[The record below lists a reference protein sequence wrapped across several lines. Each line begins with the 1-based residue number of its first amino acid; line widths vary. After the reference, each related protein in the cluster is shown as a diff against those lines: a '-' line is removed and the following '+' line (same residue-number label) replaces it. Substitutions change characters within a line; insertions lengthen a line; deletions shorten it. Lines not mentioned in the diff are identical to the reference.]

1 MPDKNLPT
9 GNVVLFSGYMID
21 APGRKNSRF
30 PPGSEQ
36 IAARAIE
43 EAMADCSDQLFI
55 SLQVLA
61 SAQHDCSSGAPC
73 VWLISR
79 PRLPRR

>member
-1 MPDKNLPT
+1 MPDMNLPV
-9 GNVVLFSGYMID
+9 GKVVLFSGYMID
-21 APGRKNSRF
+21 APGRKNPRF

-43 EAMADCSDQLFI
+43 EAMADRSHQLFI
-55 SLQVLA
+55 STQVLA
-61 SAQHDCSSGAPC
+61 SAQHGYSSGAAR

-79 PRLPRR
+79 PRPPRR